1 MLLFSPGDGAEKA
14 PINVET
20 DGNVVVGVNL
30 GEMICLTEGAVGK
43 VGAVTGVVT
52 LGDVITVGA
61 GEVITGVV
69 TPGEVITGVAE
80 GVTTALV
87 TGVVAGAVAVALV
100 VLGVVVDAVAVAL
113 LLLDVAVGEVAV
125 ALLVLGVPVDE
136 LAEALLLLLL
146 LPELLADDDEL
157 DWLELLLEL
166 PPFVPGDCIIGLPG
180 MKTFWGKL
188 PGI

>member
-30 GEMICLTEGAVGK
+30 GEMICLTEGVVGK
-43 VGAVTGVVT
+43 VGSVTRVVT

-113 LLLDVAVGEVAV
+113 LLLDVAVGELAV

-136 LAEALLLLLL
+136 LAEALLLLL
-146 LPELLADDDEL
+146 PEPLADDDEL
-157 DWLELLLEL
+157 EWLELLLEL
-166 PPFVPGDCIIGLPG
+166 PPVVPGDCIIGLPG

>member
-1 MLLFSPGDGAEKA
+1 MLLFSPSNGAEKA

-20 DGNVVVGVNL
+20 DGNVVVGVNI

-43 VGAVTGVVT
+43 GGAVTGVVT
-52 LGDVITVGA
+52 VGD
-61 GEVITGVV
+61 
-69 TPGEVITGVAE
+69 VITGVAE

-113 LLLDVAVGEVAV
+113 LLLDVAVGELAV

-146 LPELLADDDEL
+146 PELLADDDEL
-157 DWLELLLEL
+157 EWLELLLEL
-166 PPFVPGDCIIGLPG
+166 PPVVPGGCIIGLPG

>member
-1 MLLFSPGDGAEKA
+1 VLLFSPGDGEEKA
-14 PINVET
+14 PINVAT
-20 DGNVVVGVNL
+20 DGDVLVGVNT
-30 GEMICLTEGAVGK
+30 GERIRPTDGVVGT

-52 LGDVITVGA
+52 LGDVITVGT

-69 TPGEVITGVAE
+69 TVGEVITGVAE

-87 TGVVAGAVAVALV
+87 TGVVAVALV
-100 VLGVVVDAVAVAL
+100 VLGVVVEAVAVAL
-113 LLLDVAVGEVAV
+113 LLLDVAVGELAV

-136 LAEALLLLLL
+136 LAEALLLLW
-146 LPELLADDDEL
+146 LPEPLADDDEL
-157 DWLELLLEL
+157 EWLELLLEL
-166 PPFVPGDCIIGLPG
+166 PPVVEGGCIMGLPG